1 MKLFIT
7 VCCLLMNMSV
17 FGQSTEKIRP
27 YKDWETMA
35 YCSYDSYHPSQYAKI
50 DNNWELLYTLRTP
63 MSIKELKA
71 TGIPFTYSQILFLHI
86 GGLIESKNNVLHTIM
101 PIFSKDQTKSIRTL
115 SRLIAQ
121 AAYKET
127 GNDWSAFMAE
137 LKKQKLGKNAYSLV
151 FSYVLDGKIWGK
163 ALPTRDSVATHATW
177 DGAFWALYDKRLH
190 SFCGTNS
197 FNAFHQTWS
206 DSLEYWHDAKT
217 IVRFTDE
224 NAQNKK
230 IVSKDLL
237 DKSVEYGLADKKGHL
252 IIPIIKEDSQDAL
265 VKICDELVVKLA
277 SCVNRHSYEFMKAY
291 QLSNENLAKVILYH
305 EIMWDMMD
313 ILVERKIITEPDILT
328 GSPRAQKSDFGKIVY
343 IAE

>member
-1 MKLFIT
+1 M
-7 VCCLLMNMSV
+7 
-17 FGQSTEKIRP
+17 
-27 YKDWETMA
+27 
-35 YCSYDSYHPSQYAKI
+35 
-50 DNNWELLYTLRTP
+50 
-63 MSIKELKA
+63 
-71 TGIPFTYSQILFLHI
+71 
-86 GGLIESKNNVLHTIM
+86 
-101 PIFSKDQTKSIRTL
+101 
-115 SRLIAQ
+115 
-121 AAYKET
+121 
-127 GNDWSAFMAE
+127 
-137 LKKQKLGKNAYSLV
+137 
-151 FSYVLDGKIWGK
+151 
-163 ALPTRDSVATHATW
+163 
-177 DGAFWALYDKRLH
+177 
-190 SFCGTNS
+190 
-197 FNAFHQTWS
+197 
-206 DSLEYWHDAKT
+206 
-217 IVRFTDE
+217 RFTE
-224 NAQNKK
+224 EYAQNKK